1 MVRVLTLT
9 ALVCAVFAVSAASA
23 SAATSMESIFQD
35 DSVLLNSG
43 AESTSAGLDE
53 MGNLGVTTIHSLV
66 VWAQVAPDRQSTK
79 RPKGFVGTDPADY
92 ADANWEKYDR
102 LVREATARGFSIIL
116 TVTTPGPAWAGD
128 CTTTTQRQVCVINPK
143 VKEFS
148 RFIKAVATRYSGT
161 YTPEG
166 QTTPLPK
173 VSRWSFVNEPNLGAW
188 LQPQYET
195 IKGSKVASGARIYRD
210 LYVSATKTLRK
221 VKGHS
226 GDRVYL
232 GETAPVGGSGS
243 SLSAGKNGPRSFLRT
258 VLCLRDN
265 GTKMTDS
272 RVGCT
277 KDFKTIDAS
286 GVAHHP
292 YTLGAGAPPFAR
304 TGADD
309 ITIGFLSRLTSI
321 LSQAGKQKRLS
332 KTAAGSVY
340 FTEFG
345 YQTNPPD
352 DNFGVSWAKQAE
364 YINQA
369 DYISYTLKQVKGVSQ
384 YELYDDIAKASFN
397 TGLYT
402 CRFSDSCGTTRK
414 KPAYA
419 AYRLPLYVVAAPT
432 KTNSSRIRVF
442 GWARPARGKTSVE
455 IHLVTGSGSKRRDK
469 VIRTVS
475 TSSNGTFSLY
485 TKRQNGEYQLRWS
498 NGTNE
503 FLGRAARVALR

>member
-1 MVRVLTLT
+1 MVRVLAIS
-9 ALVCAVFAVSAASA
+9 ALFFALMASSA

-35 DSVLLNSG
+35 DAVLLNSG
-43 AESTSAGLDE
+43 PDSTNAGLDE
-53 MGNLGVTTIHSLV
+53 MGALGVTTIHSLV
-66 VWAQVAPDRQSTK
+66 VWAQVAPDRQATK

-92 ADANWEKYDR
+92 PDANWEKYDR
-102 LVREATARGFSIIL
+102 LVRASTARGFSLIL
-116 TVTTPGPAWAGD
+116 TVTTPGPAWAGS
-128 CTTTTQRQVCVINPK
+128 CTTPSQRQVCVIRPK

-148 RFIKAVATRYSGT
+148 RFVKALGTRYSGT

-166 QTTPLPK
+166 ESTPLPK
-173 VSRWSFVNEPNLGAW
+173 VSRWSFINEGNLGAW
-188 LQPQYET
+188 LQPQFEQ
-195 IKGSKVASGARIYRD
+195 IDGNRVATGAKLYRE
-210 LYVSATKTLRK
+210 LNVGATDTLRK
-221 VKGHS
+221 VRGHAA
-226 GDRVYL
+226 DRVYI

-258 VLCLRDN
+258 VFCLRND
-265 GTKMTDS
+265 GTAMVDS

-277 KDFKTIDAS
+277 KSFARLKVD

-304 TGADD
+304 TGVND
-309 ITIGFLSRLTSI
+309 ITIGYLSRLTQV
-321 LSQAGKQKRLS
+321 LSQAAKRKRITS
-332 KTAAGSVY
+332 AAANSIY

-369 DYISYTLKQVKGVSQ
+369 DYISFRLKQVKGVSQ

-419 AYRLPLYVVAAPT
+419 AYRLPLYIVAAPT
-432 KTNSSRIRVF
+432 KTNSSRIRIF
-442 GWARPARGKTSVE
+442 GWVRPARTKQRVE
-455 IHLVTGSGSKRRDK
+455 LHLITGSGDKRRDRL
-469 VIRTVS
+469 VT
-475 TSSNGTFSLY
+475 TLTTNSSGIFETFR
-485 TKRQNGEYQLRWS
+485 KRQTGDYQLRWS